1 MILAGELAPGERLP
15 PERALA
21 ERFAVNRVTLRS
33 ALARVA
39 AAGLLEVRQG
49 RGYTVRDFRRVGGP
63 DLLVGL
69 AQLARGESRLAA
81 VAADLLL
88 VRRSLARA
96 VVARLLEERPELGEI
111 RAAVARFSALAESGA
126 GPAALA
132 EADAGVVAALL
143 AATGSPVLQLCLNP
157 VRVVLAELPE
167 LRAAMFR
174 APAENAAGWRA
185 LVAMLEAPSP
195 PPGALEILD
204 ALLLARDA
212 ATVAALEVA

>member
-111 RAAVARFSALAESGA
+111 RAA
-126 GPAALA
+126 